1 MALACAGACALSR
14 GARAEV
20 ACAEYTRPRMST
32 LAENEAFVID
42 VARAL
47 HVHGQPAH
55 RVEALLAALSARLG
69 TEGQYFC
76 TPTAVFIAFG
86 TPPEQR
92 TFLVRS
98 EAGEQ
103 DLSKLADLDALVNA
117 VARGELDARAGSEQL
132 RGIVGRKPRVSP
144 ALRLAVHPLV
154 AAPAALLLGG
164 GPLEALVAGGIG
176 FLVGLL
182 ERLAERA
189 EPVGRLF
196 LLLGSLVAS
205 VTAAAA
211 GVFLPE
217 LAVQLT
223 TVAGIYMLVPG
234 LSLTTAMNEVATG
247 HLVSGT
253 ARFAGALVSFLSIAV
268 GVALGGALIASL
280 YPEAPPPL
288 AAPVRAAILPFLGLL
303 VALPAVMMLLRSQV
317 RDAWPTLLVATS
329 AFSAGQ
335 LAAPAFGGA
344 LGPPLAATVAA
355 LVLGLGSNAFAR
367 ITDRPAAVV
376 MVPGILLL
384 VPGSMGFRS
393 VASFLRRDVIAAV
406 DTAFAVGLVAV
417 SLVAGLLLANLVLP
431 PRKAL

>member
-1 MALACAGACALSR
+1 MASAG
-14 GARAEV
+14 
-20 ACAEYTRPRMST
+20 YTAARMST
-32 LAENEAFVID
+32 PMENEAFVID

-47 HVHGQPAH
+47 HAYGQPAH
-55 RVEALLAALSARLG
+55 RLEGLLAALSGRLG
-69 TEGQYFC
+69 TTGQYFS
-76 TPTAVFIAFG
+76 TPTAVFVAFG

-117 VARGELDARAGSEQL
+117 VARGELDARVGSEHL
-132 RGIVGRKPRVSP
+132 RAIVGRSPRVP
-144 ALRLAVHPLV
+144 ALVRLAVHPLV

-164 GPLEALVAGGIG
+164 GPREALVAGGIG
-176 FLVGLL
+176 VLVGLL

-189 EPVGRLF
+189 EPVARLF
-196 LLLGSLVAS
+196 LLLGSMVAS
-205 VTAAAA
+205 VSAAVA
-211 GVFLPE
+211 GVFLPD
-217 LAVQLT
+217 LAVQLA

-234 LSLTTAMNEVATG
+234 LSLTTAMNEIATG

-253 ARFAGALVSFLSIAV
+253 ARVSGALVSFLSIAV
-268 GVALGGALIASL
+268 GVAVGGALVASL
-280 YPEAPPPL
+280 YPEAP
-288 AAPVRAAILPFLGLL
+288 APVVTPHRGAYWPFLPFLGLL
-303 VALPAVMMLLRSQV
+303 VALPAVMVLLRAHV
-317 RDAWPTLLVATS
+317 RDALPTLLVATC

-335 LAAPAFGGA
+335 LTTPLLGGA
-344 LGPPLAATVAA
+344 LGPPLGAAVAA
-355 LVLGLGSNAFAR
+355 LVLGVGSNAFAR
-367 ITDRPAAVV
+367 ITDRPAALV

-417 SLVAGLLLANLVLP
+417 SLVAGLLLANLILP